1 MKRQFSILLLT
12 LLCSGVTMAQ
22 WSVGVSAG
30 ANIDQPR
37 VNTQYAYTRTYSYG
51 AGAVLALPVQYNF
64 RDWVGLVLEPN
75 WQYRNTR
82 YSQALW
88 YQEKQHD
95 LYMEVPVMVDFSFG
109 GKKVR
114 GFARVGGYIGGWL
127 ASWRDCTL
135 DEWDTHQVI
144 QQQFT
149 DQQRRLDAGVVGGI
163 GLRWLADRKVSMS
176 LEYRYYY
183 DCLSSEKPHK
193 VGSYNRYDNLHSI
206 TLGVHFNLAQPQKE
220 SSL

>member
-1 MKRQFSILLLT
+1 MKKPLLL
-12 LLCSGVTMAQ
+12 LMALVMSMFTMAQ
-22 WSVGVSAG
+22 WSVGVNVG

-37 VNTQYAYTRTYSYG
+37 VNTQYAYTRTYTCG

-64 RDWVGLVLEPN
+64 LDWVGLVLEPN
-75 WQYRNTR
+75 WQYRSTR
-82 YSQALW
+82 YNQAQW
-88 YQEKQHD
+88 YEEKQHD
-95 LYMEVPVMVDFSFG
+95 LYMEVPLMVDFSFG

-127 ASWRDCTL
+127 ASWRDCTM
-135 DEWDTHQVI
+135 DGREYEVI

-149 DQQRRLDAGVVGGI
+149 DQQCRFDAGVVGGL
-163 GLRWLADRKVSMS
+163 GLRWLTDRKVSMS

-193 VGSYNRYDNLHSI
+193 VGSYNRYDNLHTI
-206 TLGVHFNLAQPQKE
+206 TLGVHFNCVQPQKE
-220 SSL
+220 PAL